1 MFPPL
6 FIILYFLVFQFR
18 PLSLLIEEYAGKV
31 NKDPCSLLF
40 RFDGDIVKASD
51 SAESLDL
58 ENGDILDVQETEVLV
73 L

>member
-1 MFPPL
+1 M
-6 FIILYFLVFQFR
+6 
-18 PLSLLIEEYAGKV
+18 

-73 L
+73 LW